1 MENISSFGKQYHN
14 IRDRRTTHNRTQLMR
29 ISQSQSSF
37 AQNMGGSE
45 KSRLNIPV
53 VSARKLFRAGVLGH
67 RFGAFGNCV
76 FRQFTGQQQTNGS
89 LNFPAAD
96 GRTLVVVSKS

>member
-1 MENISSFGKQYHN
+1 MTYSQQNAIDAHKPNKSSFE
-14 IRDRRTTHNRTQLMR
+14 
-29 ISQSQSSF
+29 QS
-37 AQNMGGSE
+37 MGGSE
-45 KSRLNIPV
+45 KSRLNV
-53 VSARKLFRAGVLGH
+53 ETARNLFRAGVLGH

-76 FRQFTGQQQTNGS
+76 FRQFTGKEQTNGS